1 MFSNIIFCKHV
12 CVHICLQALNNLY
25 YTINQIFTKEQIKG
39 FSNIHVLLFFS
50 FRFYKL
56 PNILIFKHKRTEYK
70 KEKGQLSHTIKKS
83 RADRS
88 SRQKT
93 PTSLLHSIN
102 INKKHNYPKVTY
114 EDLIDKERK
123 GNCR

>member
-1 MFSNIIFCKHV
+1 MFVYIYVCKHQ
-12 CVHICLQALNNLY
+12 ITYIILLIKYLQKTN
-25 YTINQIFTKEQIKG
+25 KR
-39 FSNIHVLLFFS
+39 FSNIHVLLFFG

-70 KEKGQLSHTIKKS
+70 KEKGQLSNTIKKS

-102 INKKHNYPKVTY
+102 INKKHTSPKVTCK
-114 EDLIDKERK
+114 DQIRKDKEIAD
-123 GNCR
+123 N

>member
-1 MFSNIIFCKHV
+1 MFYCFSAFG
-12 CVHICLQALNNLY
+12 
-25 YTINQIFTKEQIKG
+25 FTNCQT
-39 FSNIHVLLFFS
+39 FF
-50 FRFYKL
+50 F
-56 PNILIFKHKRTEYK
+56 FKHKRTEYK

-102 INKKHNYPKVTY
+102 INKKHTSPKVTY
-114 EDLIDKERK
+114 KDQIRKDKEIAD
-123 GNCR
+123 N

>member
-1 MFSNIIFCKHV
+1 MFVYIYVCKHQITYIILLIK
-12 CVHICLQALNNLY
+12 HLQ
-25 YTINQIFTKEQIKG
+25 KKQIKR
-39 FSNIHVLLFFS
+39 FSNIHVLLFFG

-70 KEKGQLSHTIKKS
+70 KEKGQLSNTIKKS

-102 INKKHNYPKVTY
+102 INKKHTKSN
-114 EDLIDKERK
+114 IQRSDKDRQVD
-123 GNCR
+123 CR